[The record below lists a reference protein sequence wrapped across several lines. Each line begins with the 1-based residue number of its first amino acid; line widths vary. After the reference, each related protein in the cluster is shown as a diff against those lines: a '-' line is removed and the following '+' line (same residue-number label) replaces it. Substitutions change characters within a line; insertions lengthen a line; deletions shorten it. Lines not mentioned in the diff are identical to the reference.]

1 MTAQTAIPLS
11 NTAPDFRVG
20 LIGKGIQQSRTPLMH
35 MNEGTAQGFVLQYDL
50 LDTDKME
57 PVPALSELLDR
68 VEAEG
73 YVGLNI
79 TFPYKQEVMQ
89 YLDELSEAARQV
101 GAVNTVVFR
110 DGKRFG
116 HNTDFWG
123 YQTGLEWG
131 LPEAKKGCVLLMGAG
146 GAGGAVA
153 HALAGSGVQHLLITD
168 VRPETAQ
175 ALAEAVANAHGI
187 KAEAVTDMALV
198 AAQADGL
205 VNATPM
211 GMAKLPGMAIAAE
224 LIEERHW
231 VSDIVYFPLETELLR
246 VARSKGCKTSSGQGM
261 ATFQAVRAFE
271 LFTGRKPEPERMR
284 VTFESFDKPQA

>member
-1 MTAQTAIPLS
+1 MTVTATQSSEPL
-11 NTAPDFRVG
+11 TPDVRVG
-20 LIGKGIQQSRTPLMH
+20 LIGQGIQQSRTPLMH
-35 MNEGTAQGFVLQYDL
+35 MNEGRAQGFVLQYDL
-50 LDTDKME
+50 LDTDLMS
-57 PVPALSELLDR
+57 PVPPLADLLDR

-73 YVGLNI
+73 YAGLNI

-89 YLDELSEAARQV
+89 YLDVLSEAATQV

-123 YQTGLEWG
+123 YATGLEWG
-131 LPEAKKGCVLLMGAG
+131 LPEAKKDCVLLIGAG

-153 HALAGSGVQHLLITD
+153 HALVKSGVKRLLITD
-168 VRPETAQ
+168 VRIETAE
-175 ALAEAVANAHGI
+175 ALAQAVAEAHGI
-187 KAEAVTDMALV
+187 PSSATTDLTKAAAL
-198 AAQADGL
+198 ADGL

-211 GMAKLPGMAIAAE
+211 GMAKLPGMAISAD
-224 LIEERHW
+224 LIEPRHW

-246 VARSKGCKTSSGQGM
+246 VARSKGCATSSGQGM

-271 LFTGRKPEPERMR
+271 FFTGRKPEPERMR
-284 VTFESFDKPQA
+284 QTFESFDKPNS

>member
-1 MTAQTAIPLS
+1 MTAQSARPQT
-11 NTAPDFRVG
+11 NNAPDYRVG
-20 LIGKGIQQSRTPLMH
+20 LIGQGIQQSRTPLMH

-57 PVPALSELLDR
+57 PVPSLSDLLDR
-68 VEAEG
+68 AEAEG
-73 YVGLNI
+73 YAGLNI

-89 YLDELSEAARQV
+89 YLDELSEAVTQV

-116 HNTDFWG
+116 HNTDFSG
-123 YQTGLEWG
+123 YAAGLEWG
-131 LPEAKKGCVLLMGAG
+131 LPAAKKDCVLLMGAG

-153 HALAGSGVQHLLITD
+153 HALASVGVKRLLITD
-168 VRPETAQ
+168 VRAETASK
-175 ALAEAVANAHGI
+175 LAEAVANAHGI
-187 KAEAVTDMALV
+187 EAEAVTDIGL
-198 AAQADGL
+198 AATQADGL

-224 LIEERHW
+224 LIEPRHW

-284 VTFESFDKPQA
+284 ATFESFDKPQA